1 MLKPKPR
8 TFKGSFTCR
17 WAPSDGEDGKDGVG
31 IKSADV
37 VFCLSTSG
45 TTPPADNAGWVTLF
59 KDLQLKENTYV
70 WSCTKTVLTN
80 GTTSYSGK
88 QCLGASKDFVSILEL
103 YALSSSG
110 TTAPTSGWETTYK
123 TEQGKWL
130 WTKNRMQW
138 TNGSFTYTT
147 PVCIGHFAKDGE
159 NGMDGAYT
167 DYSYNISKNK
177 TSKNSSTAPT
187 DCYYSTWQDAP
198 IATTETYPFL
208 WMRMERKNDASD
220 KSVRYVC
227 VTGDKGDK
235 GDKGDPGDNGTDGNG
250 IASQESLFVATD
262 KKAVATYGSVSGWS
276 NRFPQPTEQ
285 KPCIWKCVK
294 TTYTKKADSYS
305 TPELVTIY
313 QSGAN
318 GNILRNA
325 SFTDESN
332 MEAWVTQSQ
341 YNMASGSAPIGDGG
355 GIDTKNKL
363 HGHNSYFDRC
373 SGVSGA
379 ANYKDVLVQ
388 TVQHSNGGLNNIVNG
403 LWYTLSFWAKRA
415 VNVITLNKTVSATS
429 YATANVYLKAGVR
442 YAIRVQSTVSSASYP
457 ITTTVTPNGTS
468 VASLTIKQTASGSK
482 TDYLTPST
490 SGIHAIRSIVS
501 GGTGTVISYAV
512 DDSRDLSTY
521 LAPSLVDTKSK
532 IYVDGEERTP
542 SADLGVVWSLAS
554 GWSFHTL
561 TFKAAASLTASV
573 KQQLFLRLD
582 SVPHVDLWRKVWI
595 CEPKLESGMQY
606 TGYVDSSEDL
616 KGIPGLIVRTTE
628 WAAGVE
634 YHNDENLTGGIRYLD
649 VAMVTNSKTGL
660 VNMFQCRK
668 THVSTDANK
677 PQAGVATAEWKA
689 VNMERMPIY
698 TPLII
703 ADNAVL
709 RFGQTNRILITNSKQ
724 NVQGCFGGVEDEV
737 NGYPLWIG
745 AVTAE
750 KAKCKVTYEG
760 QLYATEANI
769 SGNINATSGTFNNV
783 TISSGK
789 IAGFSI
795 SGNGL
800 TNDPFT
806 NDAYVVFRND
816 SKSCFAGIGGNV
828 LPTSS
833 GLRSVARFENN
844 DDTNQWGLDKNIAM
858 YLSAKNGTYNYAFV
872 GSGNGILDGCICG
885 IGFETVTN
893 NKEKTVFVL
902 NPTKSLFFFASDSS
916 KNGGIGLP
924 TLSSLRAFL
933 GVSDTKEFCVAV
945 EIVLTDVR
953 SDGSFIYG
961 RNTYIKGMDT
971 DEYPT
976 ANWNQ
981 KKSKYGESGSGWVD
995 NYFIAGYN
1003 KVILHYRNGEYMATL
1018 AQSTIQTEVHST

>member
-285 KPCIWKCVK
+285 KPYVWKCVK
-294 TTYTKKADSYS
+294 TTYTKASASYS

-490 SGIHAIRSIVS
+490 SGIHAIRSIAS

-521 LAPSLVDTKSK
+521 LAPSLVDTSSK
-532 IYVDGEERTP
+532 IYADGEERTP

-573 KQQLFLRLD
+573 KQQLFFRLD
-582 SVPHVDLWRKVWI
+582 SVPHADLWRKVWI
-595 CEPKLESGMQY
+595 CEPKLESGMMY

-616 KGIPGLIVRTTE
+616 KGIPGLIERTSE
-628 WAAGVE
+628 WVAGVE
-634 YHNDENLTGGIRYLD
+634 YRNDTNLTGGIRYRD
-649 VAMVTNSKTGL
+649 IVTVTDTKGNFEIYVCQRTHLSTTSNAPKTGGD
-660 VNMFQCRK
+660 
-668 THVSTDANK
+668 S
-677 PQAGVATAEWKA
+677 AEWLHIN
-689 VNMERMPIY
+689 NMQRPIY
-698 TPLII
+698 TSLII

-709 RFGQTNRILITNSKQ
+709 RFGQTNRMLIMNSKQ
-724 NVQGCFGGVEDEV
+724 KVQGCFGGVEDEA

-745 AVTAE
+745 GETAE
-750 KAKCKVTYEG
+750 KANFKVGYDGT
-760 QLYATEANI
+760 LYANRGEFSGVVRQRQTDVTPDNI
-769 SGNINATSGTFNNV
+769 LEYFDR
-783 TISSGK
+783 
-789 IAGFSI
+789 IA
-795 SGNGL
+795 
-800 TNDPFT
+800 
-806 NDAYVVFRND
+806 
-816 SKSCFAGIGGNV
+816 IG
-828 LPTSS
+828 S
-833 GLRSVARFENN
+833 GLSQRTYFDFKWDSMTLNLSFSG
-844 DDTNQWGLDKNIAM
+844 DFKTLIDGK
-858 YLSAKNGTYNYAFV
+858 LSALAL
-872 GSGNGILDGCICG
+872 S
-885 IGFETVTN
+885 
-893 NKEKTVFVL
+893 
-902 NPTKSLFFFASDSS
+902 
-916 KNGGIGLP
+916 LP
-924 TLSSLRAFL
+924 TLVPGEIYNSSTGETTNTGAMEMIGTQLMIVNRSSNKITLSNRWGRHSFVRKKVAATNPDDF
-933 GVSDTKEFCVAV
+933 DTYDTYSQV
-945 EIVLTDVR
+945 ELP
-953 SDGSFIYG
+953 
-961 RNTYIKGMDT
+961 KG
-971 DEYPT
+971 
-976 ANWNQ
+976 
-981 KKSKYGESGSGWVD
+981 
-995 NYFIAGYN
+995 
-1003 KVILHYRNGEYMATL
+1003 YMARLVCLLCNT
-1018 AQSTIQTEVHST
+1018 STGMIVGWECQKVNLLGS

>member
-45 TTPPADNAGWVTLF
+45 TTPPADNAEWVTLF

-159 NGMDGAYT
+159 NGKDGQYTVYDFALSVYGTASGCPTDIKDSDWKTIPPVTTTAKPYVWMRIRKYDGSSSQPYNTGYTRVTGESGMDGAYT

-262 KKAVATYGSVSGWS
+262 KKAVASYGSVSGWS

-285 KPCIWKCVK
+285 KPYVWKCVK
-294 TTYTKKADSYS
+294 TTYTKASASYS

-468 VASLTIKQTASGSK
+468 VAALTIKQTASGSK

-490 SGIHAIRSIVS
+490 SGIHAIRSVVS

-521 LAPSLVDTKSK
+521 LAPSLVDTSSK

-573 KQQLFLRLD
+573 KQQLFFRLD

-595 CEPKLESGMQY
+595 CEPKLESGMMY

-616 KGIPGLIVRTTE
+616 KGIPGLIERTSE
-628 WAAGVE
+628 WVAGVE
-634 YHNDENLTGGIRYLD
+634 YRNDTNLTGGIRYRD
-649 VAMVTNSKTGL
+649 IVTVTDAKGKFEIYVCQKTHLSTTSNAPKTGAD
-660 VNMFQCRK
+660 
-668 THVSTDANK
+668 S
-677 PQAGVATAEWKA
+677 AEWLH
-689 VNMERMPIY
+689 VNGMRPIY

-709 RFGQTNRILITNSKQ
+709 RFGQTNRMLIMNSKQ
-724 NVQGCFGGVEDEV
+724 NVQGCFGGVEDEA

-745 AVTAE
+745 GETAE
-750 KAKCKVTYEG
+750 KANFKVGYDGT
-760 QLYATEANI
+760 LYANRGEFSGVVRQRQTDVTPDNI
-769 SGNINATSGTFNNV
+769 LEYFDR
-783 TISSGK
+783 
-789 IAGFSI
+789 IA
-795 SGNGL
+795 
-800 TNDPFT
+800 
-806 NDAYVVFRND
+806 
-816 SKSCFAGIGGNV
+816 IG
-828 LPTSS
+828 S
-833 GLRSVARFENN
+833 GLSQRTYFDFKWDSMTLNLSFSG
-844 DDTNQWGLDKNIAM
+844 DFKTLIDGK
-858 YLSAKNGTYNYAFV
+858 LSALAL
-872 GSGNGILDGCICG
+872 S
-885 IGFETVTN
+885 
-893 NKEKTVFVL
+893 
-902 NPTKSLFFFASDSS
+902 
-916 KNGGIGLP
+916 LP
-924 TLSSLRAFL
+924 TLVPGEIYNSSTGETTNTGAMEMIGTQLMIVNRSSNKITLSNRWGRHSFVRKKVAATNPDDF
-933 GVSDTKEFCVAV
+933 DTYDTYSQV
-945 EIVLTDVR
+945 ELP
-953 SDGSFIYG
+953 
-961 RNTYIKGMDT
+961 KG
-971 DEYPT
+971 
-976 ANWNQ
+976 
-981 KKSKYGESGSGWVD
+981 
-995 NYFIAGYN
+995 
-1003 KVILHYRNGEYMATL
+1003 YMARLVCLLCNTATGMIVGWECQKVNL
-1018 AQSTIQTEVHST
+1018 LGN

>member
-1 MLKPKPR
+1 MLRPKPR
-8 TFKGSFTCR
+8 TFKAAFTCR

-37 VFCLSTSG
+37 VFCLSTSV
-45 TTPPADNAGWVTLF
+45 TPPADNAGWVTLF
-59 KDLQLKENTYV
+59 KNMQLKENTYV

-159 NGMDGAYT
+159 NGKDGQYTVYDFALSVYGTASGCPTDIKDSDWKTIPPVPTTVKPYVWMRIRKYDGSSSQPYNTGYTRVTGESGMDGAYT

-198 IATTETYPFL
+198 MATTETYPFL

-220 KSVRYVC
+220 KSVSYVC
-227 VTGDKGDK
+227 VTGDK

-262 KKAVATYGSVSGWS
+262 KKTVASYSSVAGWS

-285 KPCIWKCVK
+285 KPYVWKCVK

-313 QSGAN
+313 QSGTN

-332 MEAWVTQSQ
+332 MEAWVTRSQ
-341 YNMASGSAPIGDGG
+341 YSMSSGSAPAGDGG
-355 GIDTKNKL
+355 GIDTSNKL

-379 ANYKDVLVQ
+379 ANYKDMLVQ

-415 VNVITLNKTVSATS
+415 VNVITINKTVSATS

-468 VASLTIKQTASGSK
+468 VASLTIRQTVSGSK

-490 SGIHAIRSIVS
+490 SGIHAIRSVVS

-521 LAPSLVDTKSK
+521 LAPSLADTKSK

-542 SADLGVVWSLAS
+542 SADLAVTWQLTNA
-554 GWSFHTL
+554 WTFHTL
-561 TFKAAASLTASV
+561 TFKAASSLTASI
-573 KQQLFLRLD
+573 KQQLFFRLD

-595 CEPKLESGMQY
+595 CEPKLESGMMY

-616 KGIPGLIVRTTE
+616 KGIPGLIERTSE
-628 WAAGVE
+628 WVSGVE
-634 YHNDENLTGGIRYLD
+634 FRNDSNLTGGIRYRD
-649 VAMVTNSKTGL
+649 IVTVTDTKGNFEIYVCQKTHLSTTSNAPKTGGD
-660 VNMFQCRK
+660 
-668 THVSTDANK
+668 S
-677 PQAGVATAEWKA
+677 AEWLHIN
-689 VNMERMPIY
+689 NMQRPIY
-698 TPLII
+698 TSLII

-709 RFGQTNRILITNSKQ
+709 RFGQTNRMLIMNSKQ
-724 NVQGCFGGVEDEV
+724 KVQGCFGGVEDEA

-745 AVTAE
+745 GETAE
-750 KAKCKVTYEG
+750 KANFKVGYDGT
-760 QLYATEANI
+760 LYANRGEFSGVVRQRQTDVTPDNI
-769 SGNINATSGTFNNV
+769 LEYFDR
-783 TISSGK
+783 
-789 IAGFSI
+789 IA
-795 SGNGL
+795 
-800 TNDPFT
+800 
-806 NDAYVVFRND
+806 
-816 SKSCFAGIGGNV
+816 IG
-828 LPTSS
+828 S
-833 GLRSVARFENN
+833 GLSQRTYFDFKWDSMTLNLSFSG
-844 DDTNQWGLDKNIAM
+844 DFKTLIDGK
-858 YLSAKNGTYNYAFV
+858 LSALAL
-872 GSGNGILDGCICG
+872 S
-885 IGFETVTN
+885 
-893 NKEKTVFVL
+893 
-902 NPTKSLFFFASDSS
+902 
-916 KNGGIGLP
+916 LP
-924 TLSSLRAFL
+924 TLVPGEIYNSSTGETTNTGAMEMIGTQLMIVNRSSNKITLSNRWGRHSFVRKKVAATNPDDF
-933 GVSDTKEFCVAV
+933 DTYDTYSQV
-945 EIVLTDVR
+945 ELP
-953 SDGSFIYG
+953 
-961 RNTYIKGMDT
+961 KG
-971 DEYPT
+971 
-976 ANWNQ
+976 
-981 KKSKYGESGSGWVD
+981 
-995 NYFIAGYN
+995 
-1003 KVILHYRNGEYMATL
+1003 YMARLVCLLCNTATGMIVGWECQKVNL
-1018 AQSTIQTEVHST
+1018 LGNL

>member
-1 MLKPKPR
+1 MQKPKPR
-8 TFKGSFTCR
+8 KFKAAFTCR

-31 IKSADV
+31 IKSVDV

-262 KKAVATYGSVSGWS
+262 KKVVATYGSVSGWS

-285 KPCIWKCVK
+285 KPYVWKCVK
-294 TTYTKKADSYS
+294 TTYTKASASYS

-313 QSGAN
+313 QSGTN

-325 SFTDESN
+325 SFTFESN

-415 VNVITLNKTVSATS
+415 VNVITLNKAVSATS

-442 YAIRVQSTVSSASYP
+442 YAIRVQSTVTSASYP
-457 ITTTVTPNGTS
+457 ITTTVTPSGTS
-468 VASLTIKQTASGSK
+468 AASLTIKQTTSGSK
-482 TDYLTPST
+482 TDYITPST
-490 SGIHAIRSIVS
+490 SGIHAIRSVVS

-521 LAPSLVDTKSK
+521 LAPSLVDTKSN

-561 TFKAAASLTASV
+561 TFKAASSLTASV
-573 KQQLFLRLD
+573 KQQLFFRLD

-595 CEPKLESGMQY
+595 CEPKLESGMMY

-616 KGIPGLIVRTTE
+616 KGIPGLIERTSE
-628 WAAGVE
+628 WVAGVE
-634 YHNDENLTGGIRYLD
+634 YRNDSNLTGGIRYRD
-649 VAMVTNSKTGL
+649 IVTVTDTKGNFEIYVCQRTHLSTTSNAPKTGAD
-660 VNMFQCRK
+660 
-668 THVSTDANK
+668 S
-677 PQAGVATAEWKA
+677 AEWLH
-689 VNMERMPIY
+689 VNGMRPIY

-709 RFGQTNRILITNSKQ
+709 RFGQTNRMLIMNSKQ
-724 NVQGCFGGVEDEV
+724 KVQGCFGGVENEAT
-737 NGYPLWIG
+737 GYPLWIG
-745 AVTAE
+745 GETAE
-750 KAKCKVTYEG
+750 KSIFKVGYDGHMEVTDGLFSGFVFKKEVFI
-760 QLYATEANI
+760 TEANL
-769 SGNINATSGTFNNV
+769 SYYLEKSPWGDD
-783 TISSGK
+783 TISLKKTGSRIRLHTKDACSIYIPCIYPNVATYTEEQKDLCRSYIGTTLLIYVESGAAVITGNFK
-789 IAGFSI
+789 QEETGGPASYSVKAG
-795 SGNGL
+795 
-800 TNDPFT
+800 
-806 NDAYVVFRND
+806 Y
-816 SKSCFAGIGGNV
+816 
-828 LPTSS
+828 
-833 GLRSVARFENN
+833 
-844 DDTNQWGLDKNIAM
+844 
-858 YLSAKNGTYNYAFV
+858 
-872 GSGNGILDGCICG
+872 
-885 IGFETVTN
+885 
-893 NKEKTVFVL
+893 
-902 NPTKSLFFFASDSS
+902 FASLTCCVTST
-916 KNGGIGLP
+916 NG
-924 TLSSLRAFL
+924 
-933 GVSDTKEFCVAV
+933 KE
-945 EIVLTDVR
+945 D
-953 SDGSFIYG
+953 IYWLIRTG
-961 RNTYIKGMDT
+961 KQN
-971 DEYPT
+971 
-976 ANWNQ
+976 
-981 KKSKYGESGSGWVD
+981 
-995 NYFIAGYN
+995 
-1003 KVILHYRNGEYMATL
+1003 
-1018 AQSTIQTEVHST
+1018 

>member
-1 MLKPKPR
+1 MLKSKPR

-285 KPCIWKCVK
+285 KPYVWKCVK

-616 KGIPGLIVRTTE
+616 KGIPGLIERTSE
-628 WAAGVE
+628 WVAGVE
-634 YHNDENLTGGIRYLD
+634 YHNDSNLTGGIRYRD
-649 VAMVTNSKTGL
+649 IVTVTDAKGNFEIYVCQRTHLSTTSNAPKTGAD
-660 VNMFQCRK
+660 
-668 THVSTDANK
+668 S
-677 PQAGVATAEWKA
+677 AEWLH
-689 VNMERMPIY
+689 VNGMRPIY

>member
-1 MLKPKPR
+1 MQKPKPR
-8 TFKGSFTCR
+8 TFKAAFTCR

-59 KDLQLKENTYV
+59 NNMQLKENTYV

-130 WTKNRMQW
+130 WSKNRMQW

-159 NGMDGAYT
+159 NGNDGQYTVYDFALSVYGTASGCPTDIKDSDWKTIPPVPTTAKPYVWMRIRKYDGSSSQPYNTGYTRVTGESGMDGAYT

-187 DCYYSTWQDAP
+187 DCYNSTWQDAP
-198 IATTETYPFL
+198 MATTETYPFL

-227 VTGDKGDK
+227 VT

-285 KPCIWKCVK
+285 KPYVWKCVK

-313 QSGAN
+313 QSGTN

-325 SFTDESN
+325 SFTDGSN

-388 TVQHSNGGLNNIVNG
+388 TVHHPNGGLNNIVNG

-468 VASLTIKQTASGSK
+468 VAALTIKQTASGSK

-521 LAPSLVDTKSK
+521 LAPSLADTKSK

-573 KQQLFLRLD
+573 KQQLFFRLD

-595 CEPKLESGMQY
+595 CEPKLESGMMY
-606 TGYVDSSEDL
+606 TGYVDSAEDL
-616 KGIPGLIVRTTE
+616 KGIPGLIERTSE
-628 WAAGVE
+628 WVAGVE
-634 YHNDENLTGGIRYLD
+634 YRNDTNLTGGIRYRD
-649 VAMVTNSKTGL
+649 IVTVTDTKGNFEIYVCQKTHISTTSNAPKTGGD
-660 VNMFQCRK
+660 
-668 THVSTDANK
+668 S
-677 PQAGVATAEWKA
+677 AEWLHIN
-689 VNMERMPIY
+689 NMQRPIY

-709 RFGQTNRILITNSKQ
+709 RFGQTNRMLIMNSKQ
-724 NVQGCFGGVEDEV
+724 KVQGCFGGVEDEA

-745 AVTAE
+745 GETAE
-750 KAKCKVTYEG
+750 KANFKVGYDGT
-760 QLYATEANI
+760 LYANRGEFSGVVRQRQTDVTPDNI
-769 SGNINATSGTFNNV
+769 LEYFDR
-783 TISSGK
+783 
-789 IAGFSI
+789 IA
-795 SGNGL
+795 
-800 TNDPFT
+800 
-806 NDAYVVFRND
+806 
-816 SKSCFAGIGGNV
+816 IG
-828 LPTSS
+828 S
-833 GLRSVARFENN
+833 GLSQRTYFDFKWDSMTLNLSFSG
-844 DDTNQWGLDKNIAM
+844 DFKTLIDGK
-858 YLSAKNGTYNYAFV
+858 LSALAL
-872 GSGNGILDGCICG
+872 S
-885 IGFETVTN
+885 
-893 NKEKTVFVL
+893 
-902 NPTKSLFFFASDSS
+902 
-916 KNGGIGLP
+916 LP
-924 TLSSLRAFL
+924 TLVPGEIYNSSTGETTNTGAMEMIGTQLMIVNRSSNKITLSNRWGRHSFVRKKVAATNPDDF
-933 GVSDTKEFCVAV
+933 DTYDTYSQV
-945 EIVLTDVR
+945 ELP
-953 SDGSFIYG
+953 
-961 RNTYIKGMDT
+961 KG
-971 DEYPT
+971 
-976 ANWNQ
+976 
-981 KKSKYGESGSGWVD
+981 
-995 NYFIAGYN
+995 
-1003 KVILHYRNGEYMATL
+1003 YMARLVCLLCNTATGMIVGWECQKVNL
-1018 AQSTIQTEVHST
+1018 LGN

>member
-1 MLKPKPR
+1 MQKPKPR
-8 TFKGSFTCR
+8 KFKAAFTCR

-262 KKAVATYGSVSGWS
+262 KKTVASYSSVSGWS

-285 KPCIWKCVK
+285 KPYVWKCVK
-294 TTYTKKADSYS
+294 TTYTKASASYS

-313 QSGAN
+313 QSGTN

-325 SFTDESN
+325 SFTFESN

-415 VNVITLNKTVSATS
+415 VNVITLNKAVSATS

-468 VASLTIKQTASGSK
+468 VAALTIKQTASGSK

-521 LAPSLVDTKSK
+521 LAPSLVDTSSK
-532 IYVDGEERTP
+532 IYADGEERTP

-561 TFKAAASLTASV
+561 TFKAASSLTASV
-573 KQQLFLRLD
+573 KQQLFFRLD

-595 CEPKLESGMQY
+595 CEPKLESGMMY

-677 PQAGVATAEWKA
+677 PQAGVATAEWKT

-724 NVQGCFGGVEDEV
+724 KVQGCFGGVENEAT
-737 NGYPLWIG
+737 GYPLWIG
-745 AVTAE
+745 NETAE
-750 KAKCKVTYEG
+750 KANFKVGYDGT
-760 QLYATEANI
+760 LYAYKGEFSGVVRQRQTDVTPDNI
-769 SGNINATSGTFNNV
+769 LEYFDR
-783 TISSGK
+783 
-789 IAGFSI
+789 IA
-795 SGNGL
+795 
-800 TNDPFT
+800 
-806 NDAYVVFRND
+806 
-816 SKSCFAGIGGNV
+816 IG
-828 LPTSS
+828 S
-833 GLRSVARFENN
+833 GLSQRTYFDFKWDSMTLNLSFSG
-844 DDTNQWGLDKNIAM
+844 DFKTLIDGK
-858 YLSAKNGTYNYAFV
+858 LSALAL
-872 GSGNGILDGCICG
+872 S
-885 IGFETVTN
+885 
-893 NKEKTVFVL
+893 
-902 NPTKSLFFFASDSS
+902 
-916 KNGGIGLP
+916 LP
-924 TLSSLRAFL
+924 TLVPGEIYNSSTGETTSTGAMEMIGTQLMIVNRSTQKVTLCNRFGRQSFVRKKVAATNPDDF
-933 GVSDTKEFCVAV
+933 DTYETYSQV
-945 EIVLTDVR
+945 ELP
-953 SDGSFIYG
+953 
-961 RNTYIKGMDT
+961 KG
-971 DEYPT
+971 
-976 ANWNQ
+976 
-981 KKSKYGESGSGWVD
+981 
-995 NYFIAGYN
+995 
-1003 KVILHYRNGEYMATL
+1003 YMARLVCLLCNTATGMIVGWECQKVNL
-1018 AQSTIQTEVHST
+1018 LGN

>member
-1 MLKPKPR
+1 MLKPR

-80 GTTSYSGK
+80 GTTSYTGK
-88 QCLGASKDFVSILEL
+88 QCLGSSKDFVSILEL

-167 DYSYNISKNK
+167 DYSYNISKNN

-208 WMRMERKNDASD
+208 WMKMERKNDASD
-220 KSVRYVC
+220 KSVSYVC

-250 IASQESLFVATD
+250 IAAQESLFVATD
-262 KKAVATYGSVSGWS
+262 KKTVASYSSVSGWS

-285 KPCIWKCVK
+285 KPYVWKCVK

-313 QSGAN
+313 QSGTN

-332 MEAWVTQSQ
+332 MEAWVTQSK
-341 YNMASGSAPIGDGG
+341 YSMLSGSAPIGDGE
-355 GIDTKNKL
+355 GIDTSNKL

-388 TVQHSNGGLNNIVNG
+388 TVHHPNGGLNNIVNG

-415 VNVITLNKTVSATS
+415 VNVITLNKTVSVTS

-442 YAIRVQSTVSSASYP
+442 YAIRVQSTVTSASYP
-457 ITTTVTPNGTS
+457 IITTVTPSGTS
-468 VASLTIKQTASGSK
+468 AASLTIKQTTSGSK
-482 TDYLTPST
+482 TDYITPST
-490 SGIHAIRSIVS
+490 SGIHAIRSFVNS
-501 GGTGTVISYAV
+501 GTGTVISYSV

-521 LAPSLVDTKSK
+521 LAPSLVDTSSK

-542 SADLGVVWSLAS
+542 SADLAVVWSLTNA
-554 GWSFHTL
+554 WSFHTL

-573 KQQLFLRLD
+573 KQQLFFRLD
-582 SVPHVDLWRKVWI
+582 SVPHADLWRKVWI
-595 CEPKLESGMQY
+595 CEPKLESGMMY

-616 KGIPGLIVRTTE
+616 KGIPGLIERTSE
-628 WAAGVE
+628 WVAGVE
-634 YHNDENLTGGIRYLD
+634 YHNDSNLTGGIRYRD
-649 VAMVTNSKTGL
+649 IVTVTDTKGNFEIYVCQKTHLSTTSNAPKTGGD
-660 VNMFQCRK
+660 
-668 THVSTDANK
+668 S
-677 PQAGVATAEWKA
+677 AEWLHIN
-689 VNMERMPIY
+689 NMQRPIY

-709 RFGQTNRILITNSKQ
+709 RFGQTNRMLIINSKQ
-724 NVQGCFGGVEDEV
+724 KVQGCYGGVENEAT
-737 NGYPLWIG
+737 GYPLWIG
-745 AVTAE
+745 GETAE
-750 KAKCKVTYEG
+750 KSKYKVAYGG
-760 QLYATEANI
+760 QLNATEVNI
-769 SGNINATSGTFNNV
+769 SGNINATSGTFDNV

-789 IAGFSI
+789 IAGFKI

-806 NDAYVVFRND
+806 NDAYVIFRND
-816 SKSCFAGIGGNV
+816 EKSCFAGIGGNV
-828 LPTSS
+828 LPTTS
-833 GLRSVARFENN
+833 GIRAVARFEN
-844 DDTNQWGLDKNIAM
+844 DDKSDQWGLNKNVAM

-872 GSGNGILDGCICG
+872 GSGNGILDGSICG
-885 IGFETVTN
+885 FGFESVTN
-893 NKEKTVFVL
+893 TTEKTVFVL
-902 NPTKSLFFFASDSS
+902 TPTKSLFFFASDSS
-916 KNGGIGLP
+916 KNGGVGLP
-924 TLSSLRAFL
+924 TLTSLRTFL
-933 GVSDTKEFCVAV
+933 GISSTKEFCVAI
-945 EIVLTDVR
+945 EIILTDVR

>member
-1 MLKPKPR
+1 MLKSKPR

-616 KGIPGLIVRTTE
+616 KGIPGLIERTSE
-628 WAAGVE
+628 WVAGVE
-634 YHNDENLTGGIRYLD
+634 YHNDSNLTGGIRYRD
-649 VAMVTNSKTGL
+649 IVTVTDAKGNFEIYVCQRTHLSTTSNAPKTGAD
-660 VNMFQCRK
+660 
-668 THVSTDANK
+668 S
-677 PQAGVATAEWKA
+677 AEWLH
-689 VNMERMPIY
+689 VNGMRPIY

>member
-341 YNMASGSAPIGDGG
+341 
-355 GIDTKNKL
+355 
-363 HGHNSYFDRC
+363 
-373 SGVSGA
+373 
-379 ANYKDVLVQ
+379 
-388 TVQHSNGGLNNIVNG
+388 
-403 LWYTLSFWAKRA
+403 
-415 VNVITLNKTVSATS
+415 
-429 YATANVYLKAGVR
+429 
-442 YAIRVQSTVSSASYP
+442 
-457 ITTTVTPNGTS
+457 
-468 VASLTIKQTASGSK
+468 
-482 TDYLTPST
+482 
-490 SGIHAIRSIVS
+490 
-501 GGTGTVISYAV
+501 
-512 DDSRDLSTY
+512 
-521 LAPSLVDTKSK
+521 
-532 IYVDGEERTP
+532 
-542 SADLGVVWSLAS
+542 
-554 GWSFHTL
+554 
-561 TFKAAASLTASV
+561 
-573 KQQLFLRLD
+573 
-582 SVPHVDLWRKVWI
+582 
-595 CEPKLESGMQY
+595 
-606 TGYVDSSEDL
+606 
-616 KGIPGLIVRTTE
+616 
-628 WAAGVE
+628 
-634 YHNDENLTGGIRYLD
+634 
-649 VAMVTNSKTGL
+649 
-660 VNMFQCRK
+660 
-668 THVSTDANK
+668 
-677 PQAGVATAEWKA
+677 
-689 VNMERMPIY
+689 
-698 TPLII
+698 
-703 ADNAVL
+703 
-709 RFGQTNRILITNSKQ
+709 
-724 NVQGCFGGVEDEV
+724 
-737 NGYPLWIG
+737 
-745 AVTAE
+745 
-750 KAKCKVTYEG
+750 
-760 QLYATEANI
+760 
-769 SGNINATSGTFNNV
+769 
-783 TISSGK
+783 
-789 IAGFSI
+789 
-795 SGNGL
+795 
-800 TNDPFT
+800 
-806 NDAYVVFRND
+806 
-816 SKSCFAGIGGNV
+816 
-828 LPTSS
+828 
-833 GLRSVARFENN
+833 
-844 DDTNQWGLDKNIAM
+844 
-858 YLSAKNGTYNYAFV
+858 
-872 GSGNGILDGCICG
+872 
-885 IGFETVTN
+885 
-893 NKEKTVFVL
+893 
-902 NPTKSLFFFASDSS
+902 
-916 KNGGIGLP
+916 
-924 TLSSLRAFL
+924 
-933 GVSDTKEFCVAV
+933 
-945 EIVLTDVR
+945 
-953 SDGSFIYG
+953 
-961 RNTYIKGMDT
+961 
-971 DEYPT
+971 
-976 ANWNQ
+976 
-981 KKSKYGESGSGWVD
+981 
-995 NYFIAGYN
+995 
-1003 KVILHYRNGEYMATL
+1003 
-1018 AQSTIQTEVHST
+1018 

>member
-1 MLKPKPR
+1 MLKQKPR

-159 NGMDGAYT
+159 NGKDGQYTVYDFALSVYGTASGCPTDIKDSDWKTIPPVPTTAKPYVWMRIRNYDGSSSQPYNTGYTRVTGESGMDGAYT

-198 IATTETYPFL
+198 MATTETYPFL

-235 GDKGDPGDNGTDGNG
+235 GDKGDPGNPGTDGNG

-262 KKAVATYGSVSGWS
+262 KKAVASYGSVSGWS

-285 KPCIWKCVK
+285 KPYVWKCVK
-294 TTYTKKADSYS
+294 TTYTKASASYS

-355 GIDTKNKL
+355 GIDTKDKL

-415 VNVITLNKTVSATS
+415 VNVITLNKAVSATS

-468 VASLTIKQTASGSK
+468 VAILTIKQTASGSK

-490 SGIHAIRSIVS
+490 SGIHAIRSVVS
-501 GGTGTVISYAV
+501 SGTGTVISYAV

-521 LAPSLVDTKSK
+521 LAPSLVDTSSK
-532 IYVDGEERTP
+532 IYADGEERTP

-573 KQQLFLRLD
+573 KQQLFFRLD
-582 SVPHVDLWRKVWI
+582 SVPHADLWRKVWI
-595 CEPKLESGMQY
+595 CEPKLESGMMY
-606 TGYVDSSEDL
+606 TGYVDSAEDL
-616 KGIPGLIVRTTE
+616 KGIPGLIERTSE
-628 WAAGVE
+628 WVAGVE
-634 YHNDENLTGGIRYLD
+634 YHNDSNLTGGIRYRD
-649 VAMVTNSKTGL
+649 IVTVTDAKGNFEIYVCQKTHLSTTSNAPKTGAD
-660 VNMFQCRK
+660 
-668 THVSTDANK
+668 S
-677 PQAGVATAEWKA
+677 AEWLH
-689 VNMERMPIY
+689 VNGMRPIY

-709 RFGQTNRILITNSKQ
+709 RFGQTNRMLIMNSKQ
-724 NVQGCFGGVEDEV
+724 KVQGCFGGVEDEA

-745 AVTAE
+745 GETAE
-750 KAKCKVTYEG
+750 KANFKVGYDGT
-760 QLYATEANI
+760 LYANRGEFSGVVRQRQTDVTPDNI
-769 SGNINATSGTFNNV
+769 LEYFDR
-783 TISSGK
+783 
-789 IAGFSI
+789 IA
-795 SGNGL
+795 
-800 TNDPFT
+800 
-806 NDAYVVFRND
+806 
-816 SKSCFAGIGGNV
+816 IG
-828 LPTSS
+828 S
-833 GLRSVARFENN
+833 GLSQRTYFDFKWDSMTLNLSFSG
-844 DDTNQWGLDKNIAM
+844 DFKTLIDGK
-858 YLSAKNGTYNYAFV
+858 LSALAL
-872 GSGNGILDGCICG
+872 S
-885 IGFETVTN
+885 
-893 NKEKTVFVL
+893 
-902 NPTKSLFFFASDSS
+902 
-916 KNGGIGLP
+916 LP
-924 TLSSLRAFL
+924 TLVPGEIYNSSTGETTNTGAMEMIGTQLMIVNRSSNKITLSNRWGRHSFVRKKVAATNPDDF
-933 GVSDTKEFCVAV
+933 DTYDTYSQV
-945 EIVLTDVR
+945 ELP
-953 SDGSFIYG
+953 
-961 RNTYIKGMDT
+961 KG
-971 DEYPT
+971 
-976 ANWNQ
+976 
-981 KKSKYGESGSGWVD
+981 
-995 NYFIAGYN
+995 
-1003 KVILHYRNGEYMATL
+1003 YMARLVCLLCNT
-1018 AQSTIQTEVHST
+1018 STGMIVGWECQKVNLLGS

>member
-1 MLKPKPR
+1 MLRPKPR
-8 TFKGSFTCR
+8 TFKAVFTCR

-80 GTTSYSGK
+80 GTTSYTGK

-220 KSVRYVC
+220 KSVSYVC
-227 VTGDKGDK
+227 VT

-262 KKAVATYGSVSGWS
+262 KKAVETYGSVSGWS

-285 KPCIWKCVK
+285 KPYVWKCVK
-294 TTYTKKADSYS
+294 TTYTKASASYS

-341 YNMASGSAPIGDGG
+341 YNMASGSAPAGDGG
-355 GIDTKNKL
+355 GIDTSNKL

-388 TVQHSNGGLNNIVNG
+388 TVHHPNGGLNNIVNG

-457 ITTTVTPNGTS
+457 IVTTVTPNGTS
-468 VASLTIKQTASGSK
+468 VAALTIKQTASGSK

-490 SGIHAIRSIVS
+490 SGIHAIRSVVS

-521 LAPSLVDTKSK
+521 LAPSIVDTSSK

-573 KQQLFLRLD
+573 KQQLFFRLD

-595 CEPKLESGMQY
+595 CEPKLESGMMY
-606 TGYVDSSEDL
+606 TGYVDSAEDL
-616 KGIPGLIVRTTE
+616 KGIPGLIERTSE
-628 WAAGVE
+628 WVAGVE
-634 YHNDENLTGGIRYLD
+634 YHNDQNLTGGIRYRD
-649 VAMVTNSKTGL
+649 IVTVTDTKGNFEIYVCQKTHLSTTSNAPKTGGD
-660 VNMFQCRK
+660 
-668 THVSTDANK
+668 S
-677 PQAGVATAEWKA
+677 AEWLHIN
-689 VNMERMPIY
+689 NMQRPIY
-698 TPLII
+698 TSLII

-709 RFGQTNRILITNSKQ
+709 RFGQTNRMLIMNSKQ
-724 NVQGCFGGVEDEV
+724 KVQGCFGGVENEAT
-737 NGYPLWIG
+737 GYPLWIG
-745 AVTAE
+745 GETAE
-750 KAKCKVTYEG
+750 KANFKVGYDGHIEAFDG
-760 QLYATEANI
+760 LFSGFVFKKEVFITEENL
-769 SGNINATSGTFNNV
+769 SYYLEKSPWGDD
-783 TISSGK
+783 TISLKKTGSRIRLHTKDACSIYIPCIYPNVATYTEEQKDLCRSYIGTTLLIYVESGAAVITGNFK
-789 IAGFSI
+789 QEETGGPASYSVKAG
-795 SGNGL
+795 
-800 TNDPFT
+800 
-806 NDAYVVFRND
+806 Y
-816 SKSCFAGIGGNV
+816 
-828 LPTSS
+828 
-833 GLRSVARFENN
+833 
-844 DDTNQWGLDKNIAM
+844 
-858 YLSAKNGTYNYAFV
+858 
-872 GSGNGILDGCICG
+872 
-885 IGFETVTN
+885 
-893 NKEKTVFVL
+893 
-902 NPTKSLFFFASDSS
+902 FASLTCCVTST
-916 KNGGIGLP
+916 NG
-924 TLSSLRAFL
+924 
-933 GVSDTKEFCVAV
+933 KE
-945 EIVLTDVR
+945 D
-953 SDGSFIYG
+953 IYWLIRTG
-961 RNTYIKGMDT
+961 KQN
-971 DEYPT
+971 
-976 ANWNQ
+976 
-981 KKSKYGESGSGWVD
+981 
-995 NYFIAGYN
+995 
-1003 KVILHYRNGEYMATL
+1003 
-1018 AQSTIQTEVHST
+1018 

>member
-1 MLKPKPR
+1 MQVQGSILIRRKAKDAVSVSVSPESIALKRSDKQQTVGVTVGVTVGDTALPYYKSSEACFVCGTPKGTNNSYVVPDALKWSYDTR
-8 TFKGSFTCR
+8 AGFVMKFTLLAGKEVNIDVKFDVTYYPQGTNN
-17 WAPSDGEDGKDGVG
+17 APA
-31 IKSADV
+31 IK
-37 VFCLSTSG
+37 
-45 TTPPADNAGWVTLF
+45 W
-59 KDLQLKENTYV
+59 E
-70 WSCTKTVLTN
+70 KTVSIVT
-80 GTTSYSGK
+80 
-88 QCLGASKDFVSILEL
+88 CKD
-103 YALSSSG
+103 
-110 TTAPTSGWETTYK
+110 
-123 TEQGKWL
+123 
-130 WTKNRMQW
+130 
-138 TNGSFTYTT
+138 
-147 PVCIGHFAKDGE
+147 
-159 NGMDGAYT
+159 
-167 DYSYNISKNK
+167 
-177 TSKNSSTAPT
+177 
-187 DCYYSTWQDAP
+187 
-198 IATTETYPFL
+198 
-208 WMRMERKNDASD
+208 
-220 KSVRYVC
+220 
-227 VTGDKGDK
+227 
-235 GDKGDPGDNGTDGNG
+235 GDKGDPGNPGTDGNG

-285 KPCIWKCVK
+285 KPYVWKCVK
-294 TTYTKKADSYS
+294 TTYTKASASYS

-490 SGIHAIRSIVS
+490 SGIHAIRSVVS

-512 DDSRDLSTY
+512 DDNHDLSTY
-521 LAPSLVDTKSK
+521 LAPSIVDTSSK

-573 KQQLFLRLD
+573 KQQLFFRLD

-595 CEPKLESGMQY
+595 CEPKLESGMMY

-709 RFGQTNRILITNSKQ
+709 RFGQTNRMLIMNSAGK
-724 NVQGCFGGVEDEV
+724 VQGCLGGVEDEA
-737 NGYPLWIG
+737 NGFPLWIG
-745 AVTAE
+745 GETAE
-750 KAKCKVTYEG
+750 KANFKIGYDGT
-760 QLYATEANI
+760 LYANKGEFSGVVRQRQTDVTPDNI
-769 SGNINATSGTFNNV
+769 LEYFDR
-783 TISSGK
+783 
-789 IAGFSI
+789 IA
-795 SGNGL
+795 
-800 TNDPFT
+800 
-806 NDAYVVFRND
+806 
-816 SKSCFAGIGGNV
+816 IG
-828 LPTSS
+828 S
-833 GLRSVARFENN
+833 GLSQRTYFDFKWDSMTLNLSFSG
-844 DDTNQWGLDKNIAM
+844 DFKTLIDGK
-858 YLSAKNGTYNYAFV
+858 LSALAL
-872 GSGNGILDGCICG
+872 S
-885 IGFETVTN
+885 
-893 NKEKTVFVL
+893 
-902 NPTKSLFFFASDSS
+902 
-916 KNGGIGLP
+916 LP
-924 TLSSLRAFL
+924 TLAPGEIYNSSTGETTSTGAMEMIGTQLMIVNRSTQKVTLCNRFGRQSFVRKKVAATNPDDF
-933 GVSDTKEFCVAV
+933 DTYETYSQV
-945 EIVLTDVR
+945 ELP
-953 SDGSFIYG
+953 
-961 RNTYIKGMDT
+961 KG
-971 DEYPT
+971 
-976 ANWNQ
+976 
-981 KKSKYGESGSGWVD
+981 
-995 NYFIAGYN
+995 
-1003 KVILHYRNGEYMATL
+1003 YMARLVCLLCNT
-1018 AQSTIQTEVHST
+1018 STGMIVGWECQKVNLLGN

>member
-1 MLKPKPR
+1 MLKQKPR

-80 GTTSYSGK
+80 GITSYTGK

-220 KSVRYVC
+220 KSVSYVC

-262 KKAVATYGSVSGWS
+262 KKAVASYGSVSGWS

-285 KPCIWKCVK
+285 KPYVWKCVK

-313 QSGAN
+313 QSGTN

-332 MEAWVTQSQ
+332 MEAWVTRSQ
-341 YNMASGSAPIGDGG
+341 YSMSSGSAPAGDDG
-355 GIDTKNKL
+355 GIDTKDKL

-373 SGVSGA
+373 SGVSGT

-388 TVQHSNGGLNNIVNG
+388 TVQHSNGGLNNIVSG

-468 VASLTIKQTASGSK
+468 VAALTIKQTASGSK

-490 SGIHAIRSIVS
+490 SGIHAIRSVVS
-501 GGTGTVISYAV
+501 GSTGTVISYAV

-521 LAPSLVDTKSK
+521 LAPSLVDTSSK

-573 KQQLFLRLD
+573 KQQLFFRLD

-595 CEPKLESGMQY
+595 CEPKLESGMMY

-616 KGIPGLIVRTTE
+616 KGIPGLIERTSE
-628 WAAGVE
+628 WVAGVE
-634 YHNDENLTGGIRYLD
+634 YHNDQNLTGGIRYRD
-649 VAMVTNSKTGL
+649 IVTVTDTKGNFEIYVCQKTHLSTTSNAPKTGGD
-660 VNMFQCRK
+660 
-668 THVSTDANK
+668 S
-677 PQAGVATAEWKA
+677 AEWLHIN
-689 VNMERMPIY
+689 NMQRPIY
-698 TPLII
+698 TSLII

-709 RFGQTNRILITNSKQ
+709 RFGQTNRMLIMNSKQ
-724 NVQGCFGGVEDEV
+724 KVQGCFGGVEDEA

-745 AVTAE
+745 GETAE
-750 KAKCKVTYEG
+750 KANFKVGYDGT
-760 QLYATEANI
+760 LYANRGEFSGVVRQRQTDVTPDNI
-769 SGNINATSGTFNNV
+769 LEYFDR
-783 TISSGK
+783 
-789 IAGFSI
+789 IA
-795 SGNGL
+795 
-800 TNDPFT
+800 
-806 NDAYVVFRND
+806 
-816 SKSCFAGIGGNV
+816 IG
-828 LPTSS
+828 S
-833 GLRSVARFENN
+833 GLSQRTYFDFKWDSMTLNLSFSG
-844 DDTNQWGLDKNIAM
+844 DFKTLIDGK
-858 YLSAKNGTYNYAFV
+858 LSALAL
-872 GSGNGILDGCICG
+872 S
-885 IGFETVTN
+885 
-893 NKEKTVFVL
+893 
-902 NPTKSLFFFASDSS
+902 
-916 KNGGIGLP
+916 LP
-924 TLSSLRAFL
+924 TLVPGEIYNSSTGETTSTGAMEMIGTQLM
-933 GVSDTKEFCVAV
+933 
-945 EIVLTDVR
+945 IVNR
-953 SDGSFIYG
+953 SS
-961 RNTYIKGMDT
+961 
-971 DEYPT
+971 
-976 ANWNQ
+976 
-981 KKSKYGESGSGWVD
+981 
-995 NYFIAGYN
+995 N
-1003 KVILHYRNGEYMATL
+1003 KVTLSNRLGRQSFVRKKTAATNPDDFDTYATYSNVELPKGYMARLVCLLCNT
-1018 AQSTIQTEVHST
+1018 STGMIVGWECQKVNLLGS

>member
-1 MLKPKPR
+1 MQVQGSILIRRKAKDAVSVSVSPESIALKRSDKQQTVGVTVGVTVGNTALPYYKSSEACFVCGTPKGTNNSYVVPDALKWSYDTR
-8 TFKGSFTCR
+8 AGFVMKFTLLAGKEVNIDVKFDVTYYPQGTNN
-17 WAPSDGEDGKDGVG
+17 APA
-31 IKSADV
+31 IK
-37 VFCLSTSG
+37 
-45 TTPPADNAGWVTLF
+45 W
-59 KDLQLKENTYV
+59 E
-70 WSCTKTVLTN
+70 KTVSIVT
-80 GTTSYSGK
+80 
-88 QCLGASKDFVSILEL
+88 CKD
-103 YALSSSG
+103 
-110 TTAPTSGWETTYK
+110 
-123 TEQGKWL
+123 
-130 WTKNRMQW
+130 
-138 TNGSFTYTT
+138 
-147 PVCIGHFAKDGE
+147 
-159 NGMDGAYT
+159 
-167 DYSYNISKNK
+167 
-177 TSKNSSTAPT
+177 
-187 DCYYSTWQDAP
+187 
-198 IATTETYPFL
+198 
-208 WMRMERKNDASD
+208 
-220 KSVRYVC
+220 
-227 VTGDKGDK
+227 
-235 GDKGDPGDNGTDGNG
+235 GDKGDPGNPGTDGNG

-285 KPCIWKCVK
+285 KPYVWKCVK
-294 TTYTKKADSYS
+294 TTYTKASASYS

-442 YAIRVQSTVSSASYP
+442 YAIRVQSTVSNASYP

-501 GGTGTVISYAV
+501 GGTGTVISYAA

-521 LAPSLVDTKSK
+521 LAPSLVDTSSK

-573 KQQLFLRLD
+573 KQQLFFRLE

-595 CEPKLESGMQY
+595 CEPKLESGMMY

-709 RFGQTNRILITNSKQ
+709 RFGQTNRMLIMNSAGK
-724 NVQGCFGGVEDEV
+724 VQGCLGGVEDEA
-737 NGYPLWIG
+737 NGFPLWIG
-745 AVTAE
+745 GETAE
-750 KAKCKVTYEG
+750 KANFKIGYDGT
-760 QLYATEANI
+760 LYANKGEFSGVVRQRQTDVTPDNI
-769 SGNINATSGTFNNV
+769 LEYFDR
-783 TISSGK
+783 
-789 IAGFSI
+789 IA
-795 SGNGL
+795 
-800 TNDPFT
+800 
-806 NDAYVVFRND
+806 
-816 SKSCFAGIGGNV
+816 IG
-828 LPTSS
+828 S
-833 GLRSVARFENN
+833 GLSQRTYFDFKWDSMTLNLSFSG
-844 DDTNQWGLDKNIAM
+844 DFKTLIDGK
-858 YLSAKNGTYNYAFV
+858 LSALAL
-872 GSGNGILDGCICG
+872 S
-885 IGFETVTN
+885 
-893 NKEKTVFVL
+893 
-902 NPTKSLFFFASDSS
+902 
-916 KNGGIGLP
+916 LP
-924 TLSSLRAFL
+924 TLAPGEIYNSSTGETTSTGAMEMIGTQLMIVNRSTQKVTLCNRFGRQSFVRKKVAATNPDDF
-933 GVSDTKEFCVAV
+933 DTYETYSQV
-945 EIVLTDVR
+945 ELP
-953 SDGSFIYG
+953 
-961 RNTYIKGMDT
+961 KG
-971 DEYPT
+971 
-976 ANWNQ
+976 
-981 KKSKYGESGSGWVD
+981 
-995 NYFIAGYN
+995 
-1003 KVILHYRNGEYMATL
+1003 YMARLVCLLCNT
-1018 AQSTIQTEVHST
+1018 STGMIVGWECQKVNLLGN

>member
-1 MLKPKPR
+1 MQVQGSILIRRKAKDAVSVSVSPESIALKRSDKQQTVGVTVGVTVGNTALPYYKSSEACFVCGTPKGTNNSYVVPDALKWSYDTR
-8 TFKGSFTCR
+8 TGFVMKFTLLAGKEVNIDVKFDVTYYPQGTNN
-17 WAPSDGEDGKDGVG
+17 APA
-31 IKSADV
+31 IK
-37 VFCLSTSG
+37 
-45 TTPPADNAGWVTLF
+45 W
-59 KDLQLKENTYV
+59 E
-70 WSCTKTVLTN
+70 KTVSIVT
-80 GTTSYSGK
+80 
-88 QCLGASKDFVSILEL
+88 CKD
-103 YALSSSG
+103 
-110 TTAPTSGWETTYK
+110 
-123 TEQGKWL
+123 
-130 WTKNRMQW
+130 
-138 TNGSFTYTT
+138 
-147 PVCIGHFAKDGE
+147 
-159 NGMDGAYT
+159 
-167 DYSYNISKNK
+167 
-177 TSKNSSTAPT
+177 
-187 DCYYSTWQDAP
+187 
-198 IATTETYPFL
+198 
-208 WMRMERKNDASD
+208 
-220 KSVRYVC
+220 
-227 VTGDKGDK
+227 
-235 GDKGDPGDNGTDGNG
+235 GDKGDPGNPGTDGNG

-262 KKAVATYGSVSGWS
+262 KKAVASYGSVSGWS

-285 KPCIWKCVK
+285 KPYVWKCVK
-294 TTYTKKADSYS
+294 TTYTKASASYS

-415 VNVITLNKTVSATS
+415 VNVITLNKAVSATS

-468 VASLTIKQTASGSK
+468 VAILTIKQTASGSK

-490 SGIHAIRSIVS
+490 SGIHAIRSVVS
-501 GGTGTVISYAV
+501 SGTGTVISYAV

-521 LAPSLVDTKSK
+521 LAPSLVDTSSK

-573 KQQLFLRLD
+573 KQQLFFRLD

-595 CEPKLESGMQY
+595 CEPKLESGMMY

-709 RFGQTNRILITNSKQ
+709 RFGQTNRMLIMNSAGK
-724 NVQGCFGGVEDEV
+724 VQGCLGGVEDEA
-737 NGYPLWIG
+737 NGFPLWIG
-745 AVTAE
+745 GETAE
-750 KAKCKVTYEG
+750 KANFKIGYDGT
-760 QLYATEANI
+760 LYANKGEFSGVVRQRQTDVTPDNI
-769 SGNINATSGTFNNV
+769 LEYFDR
-783 TISSGK
+783 
-789 IAGFSI
+789 IA
-795 SGNGL
+795 
-800 TNDPFT
+800 
-806 NDAYVVFRND
+806 
-816 SKSCFAGIGGNV
+816 IG
-828 LPTSS
+828 S
-833 GLRSVARFENN
+833 GLSQRTYFDFKWDSMTLNLSFSG
-844 DDTNQWGLDKNIAM
+844 DFKTLIDGK
-858 YLSAKNGTYNYAFV
+858 LSALAL
-872 GSGNGILDGCICG
+872 S
-885 IGFETVTN
+885 
-893 NKEKTVFVL
+893 
-902 NPTKSLFFFASDSS
+902 
-916 KNGGIGLP
+916 LP
-924 TLSSLRAFL
+924 TLAPGEIYNSSTGETTSTGAMEMIGTQLMIVNRSTQKVTLCNRFGRQSFVRKKVAATNPDDF
-933 GVSDTKEFCVAV
+933 DTYETYSQV
-945 EIVLTDVR
+945 ELP
-953 SDGSFIYG
+953 
-961 RNTYIKGMDT
+961 KG
-971 DEYPT
+971 
-976 ANWNQ
+976 
-981 KKSKYGESGSGWVD
+981 
-995 NYFIAGYN
+995 
-1003 KVILHYRNGEYMATL
+1003 YMARLVCLLCNT
-1018 AQSTIQTEVHST
+1018 STGMIVGWECQKVNLLGN

>member
-616 KGIPGLIVRTTE
+616 KGIPGLIERTSE
-628 WAAGVE
+628 WVAGVE
-634 YHNDENLTGGIRYLD
+634 YHNDSNLTGGIRYRD
-649 VAMVTNSKTGL
+649 IVTVTDAKGNFEIYVCQRTHLSTTSNAPKTGAD
-660 VNMFQCRK
+660 
-668 THVSTDANK
+668 S
-677 PQAGVATAEWKA
+677 AEWLH
-689 VNMERMPIY
+689 VNGMRPIY

-709 RFGQTNRILITNSKQ
+709 RFGQTNRMLIMNSKQ
-724 NVQGCFGGVEDEV
+724 KVQGCFGGVENEAT
-737 NGYPLWIG
+737 GYPLWIG
-745 AVTAE
+745 GETAE
-750 KAKCKVTYEG
+750 KSIFKVGYDGHMEVTDGLFSGFVFKKEVFI
-760 QLYATEANI
+760 TEANL
-769 SGNINATSGTFNNV
+769 SYYLEKSPWGDD
-783 TISSGK
+783 TISLKKTGSRIRLHTKDACSIYIPCIYPNVATYTEEQKDLCRSYIGTTLLIYVESGAAVITGNFK
-789 IAGFSI
+789 QEETGGPASYSVKAG
-795 SGNGL
+795 
-800 TNDPFT
+800 
-806 NDAYVVFRND
+806 Y
-816 SKSCFAGIGGNV
+816 
-828 LPTSS
+828 
-833 GLRSVARFENN
+833 
-844 DDTNQWGLDKNIAM
+844 
-858 YLSAKNGTYNYAFV
+858 
-872 GSGNGILDGCICG
+872 
-885 IGFETVTN
+885 
-893 NKEKTVFVL
+893 
-902 NPTKSLFFFASDSS
+902 FASLTCCVTST
-916 KNGGIGLP
+916 NG
-924 TLSSLRAFL
+924 
-933 GVSDTKEFCVAV
+933 KE
-945 EIVLTDVR
+945 D
-953 SDGSFIYG
+953 IYWLIRTG
-961 RNTYIKGMDT
+961 KQN
-971 DEYPT
+971 
-976 ANWNQ
+976 
-981 KKSKYGESGSGWVD
+981 
-995 NYFIAGYN
+995 
-1003 KVILHYRNGEYMATL
+1003 
-1018 AQSTIQTEVHST
+1018 